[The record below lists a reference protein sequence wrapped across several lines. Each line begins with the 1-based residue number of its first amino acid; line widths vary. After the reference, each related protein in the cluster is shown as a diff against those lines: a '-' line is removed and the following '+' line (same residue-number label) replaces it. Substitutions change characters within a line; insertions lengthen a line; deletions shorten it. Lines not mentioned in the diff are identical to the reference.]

1 MQLQIQHYI
10 LFNVSI
16 RTPHPLPF
24 PPVRCRMIPAVHK
37 NTHRRVLSFKSAF
50 RKHTYYTLNTDAC
63 FDPDPFKSDCC
74 TDLSASVIE
83 FCCGKKRCESCRIAA
98 VHLTYPVYHAVFS
111 LSTPNHLNLP
121 AFFCRIWQKTVL
133 LCLRCAFFRTE
144 IIFSC
149 LRHIFAVFCL
159 TTLFYIRTLPSVRT
173 YDSESEYICFS
184 VFRRAKYACKPFTA
198 MV

>member
-1 MQLQIQHYI
+1 
-10 LFNVSI
+10 
-16 RTPHPLPF
+16 
-24 PPVRCRMIPAVHK
+24 
-37 NTHRRVLSFKSAF
+37 
-50 RKHTYYTLNTDAC
+50 
-63 FDPDPFKSDCC
+63 
-74 TDLSASVIE
+74 VIE

-133 LCLRCAFFRTE
+133 LCLRCTFFCIDIT
-144 IIFSC
+144 FSY
-149 LRHIFAVFCL
+149 LRHIFAAFRG
-159 TTLFYIRTLPSVRT
+159 TNLFQIRTLLSVQT
-173 YDSESEYICFS
+173 FASDFKYICFS